1 MHTLS
6 LEMKLNGKVYVQCPE
21 FNFHVWGKKRRG
33 GRNKQM
39 KEGKRKEVG
48 GRGRGKKQG
57 RKVGREGG

>member
-6 LEMKLNGKVYVQCPE
+6 LGMMLNGKVYTQCTE

-33 GRNKQM
+33 RRNEQM
-39 KEGKRKEVG
+39 KEEKRKEEG

-57 RKVGREGG
+57 KKVGREGG